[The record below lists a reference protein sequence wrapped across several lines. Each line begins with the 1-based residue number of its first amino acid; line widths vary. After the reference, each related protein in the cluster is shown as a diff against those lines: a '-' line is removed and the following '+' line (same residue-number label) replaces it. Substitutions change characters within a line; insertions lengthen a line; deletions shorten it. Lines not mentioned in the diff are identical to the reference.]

1 MRNQGT
7 AVDHSG
13 AIWLFGLLLVIA
25 WSASNPYWKRVI
37 AAGMTGK
44 IQRLDVSGGGGT
56 ADIGNGLG
64 VTAGIF
70 LLVLVLVGVAKI
82 SSNAGA
88 FALVLLLALWVLF
101 LLKHTGAFTSFFA
114 QFTPKAS

>member
-1 MRNQGT
+1 MRNQGA

-25 WSASNPYWKRVI
+25 WSASNPYWQRVL
-37 AAGMTGK
+37 AAGLTGR
-44 IQRLDVSGGGGT
+44 INRLDLSGGDS
-56 ADIGNGLG
+56 ANIGNGVG

-88 FALVLLLALWVLF
+88 FALVFLLALWVLF
-101 LLKHTGAFTSFFA
+101 LLKHTGAFTGFFA
-114 QFTPKAS
+114 RFTPKAS